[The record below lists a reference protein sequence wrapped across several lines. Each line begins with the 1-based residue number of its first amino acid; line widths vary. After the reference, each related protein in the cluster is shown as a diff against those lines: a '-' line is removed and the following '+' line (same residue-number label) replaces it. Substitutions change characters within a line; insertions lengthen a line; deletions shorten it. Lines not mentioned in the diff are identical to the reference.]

1 MSEPLLNRHSLQY
14 EEDWLGKETKKKPKY
29 VWTLFFAIGLTL
41 FGMVLGSF
49 LTPFH
54 SNEFTQQ
61 DQATQIKQEENTTL
75 PKNVIMMIS
84 DGLGPASVS
93 LARSY
98 YQHINGFDYDY
109 LTPLDTIHVGQS
121 RTRSASSLVTDSAA
135 GATAISCG
143 LKTYNRGIGVDPK
156 GNPCGTVL
164 ESAKHQ
170 HYMKT
175 GLVATSRITHATP
188 ASFSAH
194 IKDRD
199 NEDGIAIQQIGDNPL
214 GRSLDLMFGGG
225 YCHFLP
231 KSDKDGC
238 RKDKRHLF
246 NEAKETHNW
255 QTVLYNDRNAWDQ
268 LPMNASSVLPVISLF
283 SSGHMAYEIDRDITK
298 EPSLTEMS
306 KKALDLLFDATSDS
320 DKGFF
325 LMIEGSRIDMAGH
338 ANDPAAHVHDT
349 LEYEKTVALVKEYV
363 EKHPGTIMISTSDHE
378 TGGLSLGRSVG
389 EKYPEYKWNP
399 EVLTKVKNSSEVVA
413 DIWRKADKNEIA
425 TTDYLKEN
433 IISNYLGV
441 NDISKE
447 EIDRFM
453 SAKTKKK
460 SLKILATYFSEV
472 VSRRAMIGWTG
483 RGHSGVDV
491 NLYAMGS
498 TTEALR
504 GSHENTDIG
513 KFIANYLNLD
523 LKNITETLQKKNNN
537 HHRHYPYFYFYKSIY
552 QK

>member
-1 MSEPLLNRHSLQY
+1 
-14 EEDWLGKETKKKPKY
+14 
-29 VWTLFFAIGLTL
+29 
-41 FGMVLGSF
+41 
-49 LTPFH
+49 
-54 SNEFTQQ
+54 
-61 DQATQIKQEENTTL
+61 
-75 PKNVIMMIS
+75 MMIS

-98 YQHINGFDYDY
+98 YQHINGYDYDY

-143 LKTYNRGIGVDPK
+143 LKTYNRAIGVDPK

-238 RKDKRHLF
+238 RKDQRHLF

-255 QTVLYNDRNAWDQ
+255 QT
-268 LPMNASSVLPVISLF
+268 
-283 SSGHMAYEIDRDITK
+283 HMAYEIDRDITK

-320 DKGFF
+320 EKGFF

-349 LEYEKTVALVKEYV
+349 LEYERTIALVKEYV

-413 DIWRKADKNEIA
+413 DLWRKADKNEIA

-513 KFIANYLNLD
+513 KFIANYLDLD
-523 LKNITETLQKKNNN
+523 LKNITETLQQKK
-537 HHRHYPYFYFYKSIY
+537 
-552 QK
+552 